1 MGSELASALVACFF
15 PCKGLFKSN
24 GGGTLEAPSS
34 STGTTGLIV
43 KGKLGARIPGFSCGG
58 VLDK

>member
-1 MGSELASALVACFF
+1 MGSELTSALVAGFL

-24 GGGTLEAPSS
+24 GGVALEAPSS
-34 STGTTGLIV
+34 TGTAGLIV